1 MALISGPV
9 LSNCCTKDLDDGVT
23 VHPQQVCNQW
33 EWLMNQMFVLPSRG
47 TSKGLRNGP
56 ARKSWCSNK
65 GKCRVLQL
73 RKNTLM
79 CQDTLGAAQTISRL
93 AEQHRGQDTK
103 LNTHPQCT
111 LASSKVNNFLG
122 CLRKSFCQ
130 QVKKDDPSLLT
141 TGEKYP
147 MFWI

>member
-9 LSNCCTKDLDDGVT
+9 LSNCFTKDLDDGVT

-33 EWLMNQMFVLPSRG
+33 EWLMNQMFVLPSRE

-56 ARKSWCSNK
+56 TRKSGYSNK
-65 GKCRVLQL
+65 GKCQVLQL

-79 CQDTLGAAQTISRL
+79 SKDMLGADQTISRL
-93 AEQHRGQDTK
+93 AEKHLAQDTK

-111 LASSKVNNFLG
+111 LSSSKVNNFLG
-122 CLRKSFCQ
+122 CLRKSFYT
-130 QVKKDDPSLLT
+130 QVKRDDSSLLT

-147 MFWI
+147 VFWI